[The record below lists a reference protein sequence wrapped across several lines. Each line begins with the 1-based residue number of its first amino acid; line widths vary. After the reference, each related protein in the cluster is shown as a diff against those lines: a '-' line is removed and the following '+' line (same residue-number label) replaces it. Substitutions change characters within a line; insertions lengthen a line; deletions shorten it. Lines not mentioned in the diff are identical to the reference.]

1 MDQIQ
6 IFLPAFAVSVVL
18 LGIHSYFGLEIIRRG
33 IIFTD
38 LAIGQIAALGT
49 AISVL
54 FFAGQYLYPIS
65 LGFALLAG
73 LLIGLLSRREQ
84 NVEPLIGLMYALGIS
99 GVFLLLS
106 RSANGMEE
114 IQKLMAY
121 DILYTPMEAVYKTAL
136 IYAGLG
142 LVLFFARRLKGLLR
156 ELVFFMTFAATV
168 TSSVKLAGVLVVFS
182 LLVAPALIAIYLPG
196 RFKLAMAWGI
206 GILVNLAAIML
217 SLKLDLPMGY
227 AVVFAQTTAALL
239 VGIVCISLGRTLKA
253 KENSHT
259 DPLSKAA

>member
-1 MDQIQ
+1 MIE

-49 AISVL
+49 AISL
-54 FFAGQYLYPIS
+54 LCFEGHYLYPIS
-65 LGFALLAG
+65 LGFALTAG

-84 NVEPLIGLMYALGIS
+84 NVEPLIGLLYALGIS

-106 RSANGMEE
+106 RSAHGMEE

-121 DILYTPMEAVYKTAL
+121 DILFTPVHDVIKTAL
-136 IYAGLG
+136 IYSGLG
-142 LVLFFARRLKGLLR
+142 LVLWFARGLKGLWR

-182 LLVAPALIAIYLPG
+182 LLVAPALIATYLPG
-196 RFKLAMAWGI
+196 RHKLAMAWGI
-206 GILVNLAAIML
+206 GILVNLGAILL
-217 SLKLDLPMGY
+217 SFKLDLPTGY
-227 AVVFAQTTAALL
+227 TVVFAQTLTALLAGTLAIILNRPLHPTAA
-239 VGIVCISLGRTLKA
+239 A
-253 KENSHT
+253 
-259 DPLSKAA
+259 